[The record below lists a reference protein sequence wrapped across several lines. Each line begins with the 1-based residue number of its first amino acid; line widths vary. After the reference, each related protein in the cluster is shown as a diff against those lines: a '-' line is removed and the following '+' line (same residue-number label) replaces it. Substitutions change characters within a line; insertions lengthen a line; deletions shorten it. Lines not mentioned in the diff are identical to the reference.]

1 MIKNANLYKTLKYML
16 RFKKKI
22 LVFKRMKTYISKK
35 AKVRINKLI
44 IGATYPRHNYN
55 YGTFSIDDGA
65 TFFVED
71 LFVVGTGCN
80 ITVEKNAKLEVNNS
94 YINRDSKIYC
104 FKSIK
109 IGKNVIISE
118 DVLIRDSDTHYI
130 IEMGKKHSNTKDIV
144 IDDNVWI
151 GANSV
156 ILKGVHIG
164 KNSVVAA
171 RKRCYKRCSGEQ
183 HCCRYTSK
191 SD

>member
-1 MIKNANLYKTLKYML
+1 MINNIKLYKTLRYMI

-35 AKVRINKLI
+35 AEVKINKLI
-44 IGATYPRHNYN
+44 IGSTYPKHNYN

-65 TFFVED
+65 TLLVND
-71 LFVVGTGCN
+71 LFAVGTGCN
-80 ITVEKNAKLEVNNS
+80 ITVEKDAKLEVDSS

-130 IEMGKKHSNTKDIV
+130 IEMKKKNNNTKNIV
-144 IDDNVWI
+144 IEDNVWI

-171 RKRCYKRCSGEQ
+171 RKCCY
-183 HCCRYTSK
+183 
-191 SD
+191 